1 VRHDPGFLLTHAVQD
16 DRPVIFLEQKLLYG
30 KRLKYEPPPGLVLAL
45 PDAERAEPYPTG
57 VWRPDGDTA
66 DLTLVTYGEMTEIA
80 EDAMA
85 QLFDEDEL
93 LVEYVV
99 VSQLAP
105 LRIAPILESVR
116 RTKRLVVLEEGT
128 EPWGFGAEVVAR
140 VAEEL
145 GPELRGCARVA
156 AHHLPIPN
164 ARPMEDAVLPD
175 APRVVAAARRVLQ
188 GTRA

>member
-1 VRHDPGFLLTHAVQD
+1 
-16 DRPVIFLEQKLLYG
+16 VIFLEQKLLYG
-30 KRLKYEPPPGLVLAL
+30 KRLKFEPPPGLVLAL
-45 PDAERAEPYPTG
+45 PDAERAEPYPSG

-85 QLFDEDEL
+85 QLFDEDEM

-116 RTKRLVVLEEGT
+116 RTQRLVVLEEGT

-145 GPELRGCARVA
+145 GAELRGCARVA

-175 APRVVAAARRVLQ
+175 AARVVAAARRVQQ